1 MNSSLNSEFA
11 GPLKLAGAVLGL
23 AVVFYVLFDEPK
35 PTATQ
40 LDSPV
45 PIATAVVAPE
55 ISSVELPVAPEP
67 AITELESPDI
77 PVIAP
82 AIAPAIAPN
91 QPAVHFQ
98 VCGGGKRITCVVDG
112 DTFWLN
118 GTKIRV
124 LDIDAP
130 EASRPQCPREKQLAD
145 LATQRLTQ
153 LLNEGEFELRG
164 IARDEDRYGRKL
176 RSVHRDGQSLGD
188 VLLKEGLAQRYAGRK
203 PDWCN

>member
-23 AVVFYVLFDEPK
+23 AVVFHFAFAPK
-35 PTATQ
+35 HTAAE

-45 PIATAVVAPE
+45 PLATAVVAPE
-55 ISSVELPVAPEP
+55 ISSVELPPGAH
-67 AITELESPDI
+67 
-77 PVIAP
+77 
-82 AIAPAIAPN
+82 AIAPALTPN
-91 QPAVHFQ
+91 QPAVHFKI
-98 VCGGGKRITCVVDG
+98 CGGGKRITCVVDG

-130 EASRPQCPREKQLAD
+130 EVGRPQCAREKQLAD

-153 LLNEGEFELRG
+153 LLNDGEFELRG